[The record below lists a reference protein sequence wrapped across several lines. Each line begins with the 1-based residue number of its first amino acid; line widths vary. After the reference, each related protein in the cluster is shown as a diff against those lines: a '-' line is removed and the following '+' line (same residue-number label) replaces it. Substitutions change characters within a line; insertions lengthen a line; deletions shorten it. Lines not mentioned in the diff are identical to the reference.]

1 MQFLMSHLHALG
13 SPKNHSSAVFGRARS
28 RFGAESKVFVLCQNT
43 ERSSEF
49 DMTRT
54 DACGPLGSA
63 LVHCALQFTRRR
75 FPNALVY
82 DFNCK

>member
-28 RFGAESKVFVLCQNT
+28 RFGAESKVSVLCQNT

-54 DACGPLGSA
+54 DACGPLRLCVSTLRPA
-63 LVHCALQFTRRR
+63 IHPSQVPKCAGLR
-75 FPNALVY
+75 F
-82 DFNCK
+82 